1 MSKFQKILVAT
12 DFSDNASAVYDFT
25 EEIAGDF
32 NATID
37 LIHVINEPHYHYYSV
52 DIHAATLPVE
62 EFKKKEFRDKI
73 KDKLETEINA
83 KIPEKYRGKTILK
96 TGNPADEI
104 RNCAKEDD
112 YDLIMIASRGEGNTV
127 FNKGSVT
134 EKLMRISRTPI
145 LSVLEE
151 NDTHLKTIIVPT
163 DGSDVS
169 FEALP
174 LAYDLAVKRNAKI
187 DLLSIS
193 KTNFTNAMLGE
204 YIPYRYKDTEIKE
217 YILRGLEEFTQGKTN
232 ELQFKE
238 ELKPANETYQLID
251 QKGNSVD
258 ISIVIKKGNSAH
270 LAVVDYAEKN
280 GQLVVIATHGHSKL
294 ASMFV
299 GSTTANVFRNLKIPV
314 MTIKPDF
321 IYK

>member
-1 MSKFQKILVAT
+1 
-12 DFSDNASAVYDFT
+12 
-25 EEIAGDF
+25 
-32 NATID
+32 
-37 LIHVINEPHYHYYSV
+37 PHYYQYSV
-52 DIHAATLPVE
+52 DIHAAALPMSD
-62 EFKKKEFRDKI
+62 FMKKEFRDKV
-73 KDKLETEINA
+73 KDKLETEFND
-83 KIPEKYRGKTILK
+83 KIPKEHRGKTILK

-104 RNCAKEDD
+104 RNCGKEGA
-112 YDLIMIASRGEGNTV
+112 YDLIIIASRGEGNTI

-134 EKLMRISRTPI
+134 EKLMRISKTPI

-151 NDTHLKTIIVPT
+151 SNTNLKTIIVPT

-174 LAYDLAVKRNAKI
+174 LVYDLAVKRNAKI
-187 DLLSIS
+187 KLLSIS

-204 YIPYRYKDTEIKE
+204 YMPYTYKDAEIKE
-217 YILRGLEEFTQGKTN
+217 YILRGLQEYIQGQTN
-232 ELQFKE
+232 TLQFKDE
-238 ELKPANETYQLID
+238 PKPADETYQLND
-251 QKGNSVD
+251 QKGNSVN

-280 GQLVVIATHGHSKL
+280 GQLIVIATHGHSKL

-299 GSTTANVFRNLKIPV
+299 GSTTANVFRNVKIPV

-321 IYK
+321 IK

>member
-1 MSKFQKILVAT
+1 MSKFKKILAAT

-32 NATID
+32 EGTID

-52 DIHAATLPVE
+52 DIHAAALPVE
-62 EFKKKEFRDKI
+62 DFKKKEFRKKI
-73 KDKLETEINA
+73 KNKLETEFND
-83 KIPEKYRGKTILK
+83 KIPEKYRGKIILK

-104 RNCAKEDD
+104 RNCAKEGD
-112 YDLIMIASRGEGNTV
+112 YDLIMIASRGEGNSI

-134 EKLMRISRTPI
+134 EKLMRISKTPI
-145 LSVLEE
+145 LSVLNES
-151 NDTHLKTIIVPT
+151 DTNLKTIIVPT
-163 DGSDVS
+163 DGSEVS

-174 LAYDLAVKRNAKI
+174 LVYDLAVKRNAKI

-204 YIPYRYKDTEIKE
+204 YTPYRYKDSEIKE
-217 YILRGLEEFTQGKTN
+217 YIFKGLQEFIKNQTKG
-232 ELQFKE
+232 LQFKKE
-238 ELKPANETYQLID
+238 PKSDDETYLLTD
-251 QKGNSVD
+251 QKGNDVD
-258 ISIVIKKGNSAH
+258 ISIVVKKGNSAH

-280 GQLVVIATHGHSKL
+280 GKLVVIATHGHSKL

-314 MTIKPDF
+314 MTIKPSF
-321 IYK
+321 LN